1 MLSGLHDTCCQQR
14 NCVASPCRPGG
25 CAHQPITWPRWPPKI
40 INLISAGLFLV
51 LTLIVFLGDRSIDGW
66 LFDWASGLVTL
77 ALGLLLFATM
87 PFTEQYTRE
96 RVPRE
101 YWGRPIFKKVNRV
114 LILAWAG
121 AS

>member
-1 MLSGLHDTCCQQR
+1 MAIT
-14 NCVASPCRPGG
+14 RPR
-25 CAHQPITWPRWPPKI
+25 CPPKI

-51 LTLIVFLGDRSIDGW
+51 LTLIGFLGDRSIDGW
-66 LFDWASGLVTL
+66 LFDWASGVVTL
-77 ALGLLLFATM
+77 ALGPLLFATMPIM

-114 LILAWAG
+114 LSLAWAG